1 MTVKTAV
8 TRAATTA
15 VKVAVEAVEAVTPK
29 KAKASRKKKKSLSPV
44 EEVIDQLGM
53 RWTEKQK
60 QKYMKKIKVVEL
72 KRLEVPYPTDNY
84 YMASTAAGKDQ
95 WERFSHK
102 KPLKDKR
109 YNQGKRREILLL
121 DESKLQYII
130 PQDESVIFRDA
141 DTKDIFMVILR
152 DFIPDDELR
161 EDMIATCRQI
171 LHYRRDDRREDPG
184 QLVHFGYTCGGRH
197 KPTVGLAAN
206 RRYISPKDH
215 RELNN
220 ACQGMAGIGWNM
232 LRSRLPQLIIDD
244 YNECIKGI
252 PGCPRMDMEPTK
264 GVKND
269 LFAYNVGG
277 RDLTFNEAGDLELPP
292 PSGLSAVNYAR
303 FTHRENN
310 GNEWFIA
317 ATLLAADSPAIGG
330 NFYNASYGIV
340 MEAASNTVSC
350 FNPSGA
356 STATSAGPTAA
367 RTSASLSR
375 CPRAWPAPGERRSR
389 GRRRN
394 RDGEGRGSD
403 ARCLAASPTRMP
415 GAMRIITLPRDVV
428 NVFLLLEF
436 SLLGDGWV
444 ERLINLLSML

>member
-15 VKVAVEAVEAVTPK
+15 VKVAVEAVEAFEAVNPK
-29 KAKASRKKKKSLSPV
+29 KARGSRQKKSLSPV

-53 RWTEKQK
+53 RWSEKQK
-60 QKYMKKIKVVEL
+60 QKYMKRIKVVEL

-95 WERFSHK
+95 WERFSYK
-102 KPLKDKR
+102 KPLRDKR
-109 YNQGKRREILLL
+109 YNHGKRREILLL

-171 LHYRRDDRREDPG
+171 LRYRRDDRREDPG

-244 YNECIKGI
+244 YNECIKSI

-264 GVKND
+264 GVKDD

-350 FNPSGA
+350 FKPQDYHGTTLYEIVIPDGVWNPSKPEWRID
-356 STATSAGPTAA
+356 SH
-367 RTSASLSR
+367 
-375 CPRAWPAPGERRSR
+375 ERRPDGGENIGFAFEVSK
-389 GRRRN
+389 GLANARRKKEQR
-394 RDGEGRGSD
+394 EAAKPGRGGKRIRRKVFGSEPDSD
-403 ARCLAASPTRMP
+403 AGSDEDYYPTKRR
-415 GAMRIITLPRDVV
+415 G
-428 NVFLLLEF
+428 
-436 SLLGDGWV
+436 
-444 ERLINLLSML
+444 